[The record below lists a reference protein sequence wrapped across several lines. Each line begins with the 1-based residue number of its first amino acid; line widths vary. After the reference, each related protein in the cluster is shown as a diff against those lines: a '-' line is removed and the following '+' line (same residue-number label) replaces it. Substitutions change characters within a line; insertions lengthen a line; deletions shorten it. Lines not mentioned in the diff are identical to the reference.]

1 MSRRDAFAAGHGMGD
16 RDPYTMSIDQLKQF
30 VSAYNFQRMTSG
42 RPAVN
47 AAAEGF
53 FPRDSGERLTS
64 PGTNALEGL
73 MAKTPPGHSIQSDDL
88 AHAIYGRHVDDEA
101 EDQAWAFHDARI
113 EPSSLQYES
122 GDPDLDFRRFSA
134 ENADLISSMAAE
146 GKFVGM
152 ARSTMPPEY
161 GQTLTTP
168 YLRPIIDVSGDP
180 GEIERHLPFPESP
193 TSPEEVNKARDRIAA
208 ITERDEGEAWR
219 PVNPKVLNILTDGQF
234 KLITPILGPD
244 DETIRSPQ
252 KMRIGFSDLSHA
264 ALKRALEDPFGND

>member
-30 VSAYNFQRMTSG
+30 VSSYNFQRMTSD

-47 AAAEGF
+47 EASAGF
-53 FPRDSGERLTS
+53 FPGSSREQRTS
-64 PGTNALEGL
+64 RGLNSLESL
-73 MAKTPPGHSIQSDDL
+73 MAKSLPGHSIQSSDM
-88 AHAIYGRHVDDEA
+88 AHAIYGRHENHRDQDRIWDHWEA
-101 EDQAWAFHDARI
+101 TT
-113 EPSSLQYES
+113 EPSSLQYEP

-152 ARSTMPPEY
+152 ARSTMPPAY
-161 GQTLTTP
+161 GQMLSTP

-180 GEIERHLPFPESP
+180 GEIERHLPFHESP
-193 TSPEEVNKARDRIAA
+193 TSPEQVNKARDRIAA

-219 PVNPKVLNILTDGQF
+219 PENPKVLNILTDGQF
-234 KLITPILGPD
+234 KLITPILGPE

-252 KMRIGFSDLSHA
+252 KMRLGFEDFRHA